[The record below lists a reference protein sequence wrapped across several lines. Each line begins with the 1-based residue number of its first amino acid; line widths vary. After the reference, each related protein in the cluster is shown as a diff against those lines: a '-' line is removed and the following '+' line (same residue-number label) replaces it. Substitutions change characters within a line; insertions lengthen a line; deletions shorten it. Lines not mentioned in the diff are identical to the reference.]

1 MIIYNINNISKIIK
15 ENGKQVVL
23 FGAGQIGE
31 MCLFAMRQKNI
42 NVDFFCDS
50 METKQGKTFSGI
62 KIISPEN
69 LEKFDRETN
78 IFISNNYVSV
88 INSQLTKNNF
98 KNIYNCV
105 ELFENTDFKNS
116 KLSLQ
121 PLKIE
126 RWVAF
131 YKNMTL
137 KDEYISKGLLNIK
150 SLDVQVTERC
160 SLKCKD
166 CSNLMQ
172 YYTNPQN
179 SELNKMLKS
188 IDRFMKCVNQLY
200 EFRVLGGDPFM
211 NKELYKVINHIV
223 KYDKVRK
230 VAIYTNARFV
240 PTGENIE
247 CLKNEKVIVDI
258 SNYGLLDQKKKK
270 VDELIKVL
278 ETKKIKY
285 SVALI
290 NTWTDCGRITSF
302 QKRSEEEL
310 HRVFNNCCNSDI
322 LSLLH
327 GKLYRCPF
335 SANATNLKAIPNEE
349 TDIVDLFDENIP
361 LDKLKIKIKELTYD
375 KKSLMACNYCNGRDY
390 QTPKIKA
397 ALQAPR
403 PMPILNQF
411 TNINE

>member
-1 MIIYNINNISKIIK
+1 MIVYTINNIAQKVK
-15 ENGKQVVL
+15 NNGRPVVL
-23 FGAGQIGE
+23 FGAGIIGE
-31 MCLFAMRQKNI
+31 MCLFAMKQHNI
-42 NVDFFCDS
+42 KVDFFCDS
-50 METKQGKTFSGI
+50 MKSKHGKTVEGI
-62 KIISPEN
+62 KILSPKK
-69 LEKFDRETN
+69 LEDLHTETN

-88 INSQLTKNNF
+88 VNEQLSKNKF

-105 ELFENTDFKNS
+105 ELFGNTDFTNS
-116 KLSLQ
+116 KLSIQ

-126 RWVAF
+126 RWIAF
-131 YKNMTL
+131 YKDMAF

-188 IDRFMKCVNQLY
+188 IDRFIQCVNQIY

-211 NKELYKVINHIV
+211 NKELYKVINFLV
-223 KYDKVRK
+223 KYEKVKK

-247 CLKNEKVIVDI
+247 CLKNKKVVIDI
-258 SNYGLLDQKKKK
+258 SNYGLLDPKKKK
-270 VDELIKVL
+270 VDELIEVL
-278 ETKKIKY
+278 KKKNINY
-285 SVALI
+285 SVALV
-290 NTWTDCGRITSF
+290 NDWTDCGRITPF
-302 QKRSEEEL
+302 QKRSKEEL

-335 SANATNLKAIPNEE
+335 SANATNLKAVPNEE
-349 TDIVDLFDENIP
+349 TDVVDLFDENIP

-403 PMPILNQF
+403 PMPILN
-411 TNINE
+411 